1 MAQHLLTGGKM
12 LSELCPVCGAPLFD
26 IKGVK
31 KCVVCEETKK
41 EQPAKTAPQTPAAV
55 SVSSAETPE
64 NLRVIIPKYA
74 RDEKESSNSLTEE
87 MDTLIYSFSAR
98 AKGEPDPARCLTLM
112 ECIRTAAEAKTI
124 LARFQ

>member
-12 LSELCPVCGAPLFD
+12 LSELCPVCGAPLFN

-41 EQPAKTAPQTPAAV
+41 DQPETAPHLPA
-55 SVSSAETPE
+55 SVPE
-64 NLRVIIPKYA
+64 NLRVLVPKYA
-74 RDEKESSNSLTEE
+74 QDDIRPANSLTEE
-87 MDTLIYSFSAR
+87 MDALILSFSAR

-124 LARFQ
+124 LTRFK